1 LANKPAKMRMCI
13 SCRAARPQNEMHRL
27 VRTPEG
33 EARIDNVGSADGRG
47 AYLCKNRACIE
58 KAQLQRRAER
68 ALSCR
73 VPTEIYEQL
82 GEMYA

>member
-1 LANKPAKMRMCI
+1 MANKPAKMRMCI

-33 EARIDNVGSADGRG
+33 AAALDTSGRADGRG
-47 AYLCKNRACIE
+47 AYLCKNPACIE

-73 VPTEIYEQL
+73 VPAEIYEQL

>member
-1 LANKPAKMRMCI
+1 MANKPAKMRMCI

-27 VRTPEG
+27 VRTPDGVAALDETG
-33 EARIDNVGSADGRG
+33 RADGRG
-47 AYLCKNRACIE
+47 AYLCKDMACILR
-58 KAQLQRRAER
+58 AQQQRRAER

-73 VPTEIYEQL
+73 VPAEIYTQL